1 MVGLRLDPAA
11 GRPIEPSYETSLREV
26 KLPPV
31 PVTSCSSVKVYFSRC
46 AGLRS
51 AGAPSSSSPKS
62 STALQLLI
70 ERASIAIATPAA
82 L

>member
-62 STALQLLI
+62 STALQLVMS
-70 ERASIAIATPAA
+70 ASAITVAV